1 MNTKPKLRLVDMVPA
16 LVKGQKFIA
25 LKDPLQVCPNTV
37 GFPENIL
44 PLLLMF
50 NGANTMLDIQ
60 EALTRQSGRLVFM
73 DQITAVVSRLD
84 ELYLL
89 ETTRFEEALAR
100 KVADYRELPF
110 RPASHAGMSYSA
122 DPEALKAE
130 LDSYFSHPKGPG
142 MPGKGSL
149 PDTPKGLIAPH
160 IDVKSGG
167 PVFAHAYSRL
177 AQAKPADL
185 YVILGTG
192 HAGVRDM
199 FTATSLDFQTPLG
212 TVKTDKDFVANLSRQ
227 LGRDCAG
234 EEILHA
240 AEHVIEFQLI
250 FLQHVLGN
258 DHRYQIVP
266 ILCAISHHYFDGDGE
281 FTGKHSQ
288 FKDFCAALK
297 AVCKASGKSV
307 TFIASA
313 DWDHI
318 GPRYGDSFIP
328 DHRSVAG
335 ALERDRGLI
344 VLLERMDVEN
354 FTTGIIRQNDSARI
368 CGFSPIVTMLHTM
381 EAEKGELLSLDY
393 TTVDDRNSFVTYA
406 SMVFE

>member
-1 MNTKPKLRLVDMVPA
+1 MNTKPKLRMVDFVPA
-16 LVKGQKFIA
+16 VANGRKYIA
-25 LKDPLQVCPNTV
+25 LRDRLQVCPNTV
-37 GFPENIL
+37 GFPENML

-50 NGANTMLDIQ
+50 NGANTLRDIQ
-60 EALTRQSGRLVFM
+60 EVLSRQSGRLVFM
-73 DQITAVVSRLD
+73 DEITAVVNQLD

-89 ETTRFEEALAR
+89 ETPRFEEALR
-100 KVADYRELPF
+100 KKVEDYRELPF
-110 RPASHAGMSYSA
+110 RPASHAGMSYNA
-122 DPEALKAE
+122 DPEALKVE
-130 LDSYFSHPKGPG
+130 LDSYFAHPKGPG
-142 MPGKGSL
+142 APESGPL
-149 PDTPKGLIAPH
+149 RDTPKGIIAPH

-199 FTATSLDFQTPLG
+199 FTAAYPDFQTPFG
-212 TVKTDKDFVANLSRQ
+212 TVKTDKDFVANLSRE

-258 DHRYQIVP
+258 YRPYQIVP
-266 ILCAISHHYFDGDGE
+266 ILCAISHLYFDRDGR
-281 FTGKHSQ
+281 FADKLNQ
-288 FKDFCAALK
+288 FMDFCAALK
-297 AVCKASGKSV
+297 SVCASSGKSV

-318 GPRYGDSFIP
+318 GPRYDDSFIP
-328 DHRSVAG
+328 DQRTVAA

-344 VLLERMDVEN
+344 GLLERMDVQN
-354 FTTGIIRQNDSARI
+354 FTQGVVRHNDSARI
-368 CGFSPIVTMLHTM
+368 CGFSPIITMLHAM
-381 EAEKGELLSLDY
+381 DAEKGELLSLDY

-406 SMVFE
+406 SMVFD